1 MSYRRIALL
10 SILLAVCACSES
22 RTKQH
27 AGVNVR
33 LVSISRTAEVR
44 QGVMGSFRPR
54 DPNDEIA
61 VVKLEISPAGSTK
74 VKLGAKDCEL
84 KDTEGKSHFSDSDME
99 FTLGGNDSKMPW
111 DFHFAVPKSAM
122 LDTLRIGTATFKL
135 GGVRELDA
143 EAKK

>member
-1 MSYRRIALL
+1 MTHRRIALF
-10 SILLAVCACSES
+10 ILVALVACADS

-33 LVSISRTAEVR
+33 LVSISRMAEVHN
-44 QGVMGSFRPR
+44 GMMGSLRPK

-61 VVKLEISPAGSTK
+61 VVKLEISPAGSMK
-74 VKLGAKDCEL
+74 VKLPAKECEL
-84 KDTEGKSHFSDSDME
+84 KDTEGKSHFSDGDMD
-99 FTLGGNDSKMPW
+99 FTLGGKDSKMAW
-111 DFHFAVPKSAM
+111 DFNFAVPKTAS